1 MSTDTPKDPQV
12 ASPASAGDE
21 DKVVGREPQFRHE
34 IASDVV
40 LSGRIHFPAD
50 ARVDGRLKGE
60 VHADQLLLIGPT
72 AEVNARIRARD
83 LIIQGTLT
91 GDVIESG
98 EVRVSSTGKVFGSI
112 QARCLSIDDGA
123 RFEGRVRSQAAPRTE
138 LLSEEAS
145 QAEAKAEPDSKRQN
159 PVARNQ

>member
-1 MSTDTPKDPQV
+1 MPTDTPLDPQR
-12 ASPASAGDE
+12 SPSQQDHNETARG
-21 DKVVGREPQFRHE
+21 EPQFRHE

-72 AEVNARIRARD
+72 AEVEARIRAQD
-83 LIIQGTLT
+83 LVIEGTLT

-98 EVRVSSTGKVFGSI
+98 DVRIASTGSVFGSI
-112 QARCLSIDDGA
+112 QARCLTVDAGA
-123 RFEGRVRSQAAPRTE
+123 RFEGQVRSQATARTE
-138 LLSEEAS
+138 LLTVEESAGGKQPSE
-145 QAEAKAEPDSKRQN
+145 QEPA
-159 PVARNQ
+159 ARSH